1 MLINCV
7 CINFEIC
14 TLACKTNKLQL
25 SSLRNDG
32 FLVGVHILLI
42 FTQSCDNYS
51 KVLIKRL
58 ILLLTI
64 LALGLVIYDFG
75 YTQDRSEQ
83 LLIFNAYFILTL
95 IFAILESYRL
105 YKGHIPFNLFYFIR
119 LVLPYTAFSVILV
132 DLFYWGESLRA
143 AVARNEGWFFANILL
158 LVLYGM
164 SNFARLLYRRNFSPA
179 VIFVSS
185 FLIVIFFGTL
195 FLKLPNA
202 TNAGITWLDAIF
214 TITSAVSVT
223 GLAVVD
229 TPTTFTIMGQTVI
242 MVCIQLGG
250 LGMLTLTAFFAYFFK
265 GKSSY
270 VEGLFIRDFLSS
282 DQFEGLL
289 GLAMK
294 IVSLT
299 LGIELIG
306 AFSIYVNLPAA
317 EFDSFFDKLFFSLF
331 HSVSAFCNA
340 GFSTLSNSL
349 YEAPFRF
356 NYNIHLTIA
365 FLIIIGGLGFNI
377 MFNVFILA
385 KYAWLNWYNHF
396 VVHLV
401 AYRKAVRVA
410 TLNTRVVIFTTIVLL
425 IVGTVAFALLEW
437 NGTLREHPTLWGK
450 LVTSFFGSVTP
461 RTAGF
466 NSVNMT
472 ELSRPIVLITIL
484 LMWIGAS
491 PASTGG
497 GVKTSTFAVAIMN
510 IYAVIRNKPRIEYAG
525 REIPQ
530 DSVNRAFA
538 IIVLSWFV
546 IGLAFTIMA
555 QAERSVPFLS
565 ILFEC
570 VSAYATVGL
579 SLGITPQLS
588 DISKITL
595 IVTMFVGRVGAI
607 TILIG
612 LIKDV
617 DCKNYRYPRESVL
630 IN

>member
-1 MLINCV
+1 MLI
-7 CINFEIC
+7 
-14 TLACKTNKLQL
+14 
-25 SSLRNDG
+25 RR
-32 FLVGVHILLI
+32 LI
-42 FTQSCDNYS
+42 F
-51 KVLIKRL
+51 
-58 ILLLTI
+58 LLTT

-75 YTQDRSEQ
+75 YIQGRAEQ
-83 LLIFNAYFILTL
+83 LLIFNAYFALTL
-95 IFAILESYRL
+95 FFAVLESYRL
-105 YKGHIPFNLFYFIR
+105 YKGHIPFNFFYFIR
-119 LVLPYTAFSVILV
+119 LVLPYTAFSVIAV
-132 DLFYWGESLRA
+132 DFLYWGDSLQA
-143 AVARNEGWFFANILL
+143 AVTRNEGWFFANILL

-164 SNFARLLYRRNFSPA
+164 SNLAQLLYRRNFSPA
-179 VIFVSS
+179 VIFTSS

-202 TNAGITWLDAIF
+202 TTQGITWLDAIF

-229 TPTTFTIMGQTVI
+229 TRAAFTTMGQTVI

-270 VEGLFIRDFLSS
+270 VEGMFIRDFLSS

-294 IVSLT
+294 IVLLT
-299 LGIELIG
+299 LGIEMLG
-306 AFSIYVNLPAA
+306 AFSIYINLPDA
-317 EFDSFFDKLFFSLF
+317 EFDSFFDKVFFSVF
-331 HSVSAFCNA
+331 HAVSAFCNA
-340 GFSTLSNSL
+340 GFSTLSNNF
-349 YEAPFRF
+349 YETTFRF

-377 MFNVFILA
+377 MFNLTKLL
-385 KYAWLNWYNHF
+385 KYALLNSYNHF
-396 VVHLV
+396 VVHLI
-401 AYRKAVRVA
+401 AYRKAVRIA
-410 TLNTRVVIFTTIVLL
+410 TLNTRIVALMTIVLL
-425 IVGTVAFALLEW
+425 IFGTVAFGALEW
-437 NGTLREHPTLWGK
+437 NGVLREHPTWWGK
-450 LVTSFFGSVTP
+450 LVTAFFGAVTP

-466 NSVNMT
+466 NTVNMV

-497 GVKTSTFAVAIMN
+497 GVKTSTFAIAMMN
-510 IYAVIRNKPRIEYAG
+510 IFAVIRNKPRIDYAG

-538 IIVLSWFV
+538 IIVLSWLV
-546 IGLAFTIMA
+546 IGLAFTIIA
-555 QAERSVPFLS
+555 QAERNVPFLA

-579 SLGITPQLS
+579 SLNLTPQLS
-588 DISKITL
+588 DLSKMTL
-595 IVTMFVGRVGAI
+595 IVVMFVGRVGAI

-612 LIKDV
+612 LLKEADY
-617 DCKNYRYPRESVL
+617 KNYRYPRESVL

>member
-1 MLINCV
+1 MTI
-7 CINFEIC
+7 
-14 TLACKTNKLQL
+14 
-25 SSLRNDG
+25 G
-32 FLVGVHILLI
+32 G
-42 FTQSCDNYS
+42 
-51 KVLIKRL
+51 KVLIRR
-58 ILLLTI
+58 IIQLLTS
-64 LALGLVIYDFG
+64 LALILVIYDFG
-75 YTQDRSEQ
+75 YVQNQREEVF
-83 LLIFNAYFILTL
+83 IFNSYFILTL
-95 IFAILESYRL
+95 AFAVIESYRL

-119 LVLPYTAFSVILV
+119 LVLPYTAFSVIVV
-132 DLFYWGESLRA
+132 DLLVWGESVRS
-143 AVARNEGWFFANILL
+143 AVVRNEGWFFANILL
-158 LVLYGM
+158 LVFYGM
-164 SNFARLLYRRNFSPA
+164 SNIARLLYRRNFSPA

-202 TNAGITWLDAIF
+202 TNAGITWLDALF
-214 TITSAVSVT
+214 TVTSAVSVT

-229 TPTTFTIMGQTVI
+229 TSTTFTLMGQTVI
-242 MVCIQLGG
+242 LVCIQLGG

-294 IVSLT
+294 IVLLT
-299 LGIELIG
+299 LGIELVGSFFIYINLPQHQFDTFFEKVF
-306 AFSIYVNLPAA
+306 FSI
-317 EFDSFFDKLFFSLF
+317 F
-331 HSVSAFCNA
+331 HAISAFCNA

-349 YEAPFRF
+349 YEEPFRF
-356 NYNIHLTIA
+356 SYNIHLTVA

-377 MFNVFILA
+377 MFNLFILV
-385 KYAWLNWYNHF
+385 KSTLLNWYNHF
-396 VVHLV
+396 VVHLI

-410 TLNTRVVIFTTIVLL
+410 TLNTRVVIFTTVILL
-425 IVGTVAFALLEW
+425 VVGTVIFAFLEW
-437 NGTLREHPTLWGK
+437 NGVLKEHPTLWGK

-466 NSVNMT
+466 NTVNISA
-472 ELSRPIVLITIL
+472 LSRPTLLITIL

-497 GVKTSTFAVAIMN
+497 GIKTSTFAVAMMN
-510 IYAVIRNKPRIEYAG
+510 IYAVIRNKPRIDYSG

-546 IGLAFTIMA
+546 IGIGFTIIS
-555 QAERSVPFLS
+555 QVEWNIPFLS

-595 IVTMFVGRVGAI
+595 IVVMFVGRVGAI

-617 DCKNYRYPRESVL
+617 DCKNFRYPRESVL

>member
-1 MLINCV
+1 MHV
-7 CINFEIC
+7 CILF
-14 TLACKTNKLQL
+14 
-25 SSLRNDG
+25 
-32 FLVGVHILLI
+32 I
-42 FTQSCDNYS
+42 FTPIKATTCGR
-51 KVLIKRL
+51 VLIRR
-58 ILLLTI
+58 IIQLLTS
-64 LALGLVIYDFG
+64 LALVLVIYDFG
-75 YTQDRSEQ
+75 YVQNRREEI
-83 LLIFNAYFILTL
+83 LIFNAYFGLTL
-95 IFAILESYRL
+95 SFAILESYRL
-105 YKGHIPFNLFYFIR
+105 YKGQIPFNLFYFIR
-119 LVLPYTAFSVILV
+119 LVLPYTAFSVIAV
-132 DLFYWGESLRA
+132 DLLFWGESLRS
-143 AVARNEGWFFANILL
+143 AVARNEGWFFINILL
-158 LVLYGM
+158 LVFYGM
-164 SNFARLLYRRNFSPA
+164 SNIASLLYRRNFSPA
-179 VIFVSS
+179 IIFVSS
-185 FLIVIFFGTL
+185 FMIVIFFGTI

-294 IVSLT
+294 IVLLT
-299 LGIELIG
+299 LGIEFIG
-306 AFSIYVNLPAA
+306 AFFIYINLPEQ
-317 EFDSFFDKLFFSLF
+317 EFDSFFDKVFFCAF
-331 HSVSAFCNA
+331 HSTSAFCNA
-340 GFSTLSNSL
+340 GFSTLTNSL

-365 FLIIIGGLGFNI
+365 FLIIIGGLGFSI
-377 MFNVFILA
+377 MFNLFMLV
-385 KYAWLNWYNHF
+385 KYAVLNWYNHF

-401 AYRKAVRVA
+401 AYRKAVRIA
-410 TLNTRVVIFTTIVLL
+410 TLNTRVVIFTTMILL
-425 IVGTVAFALLEW
+425 IVGTIAFGVLEW
-437 NGTLREHPTLWGK
+437 NGVLKEHPTLWGK

-466 NSVNMT
+466 NTVNMA
-472 ELSRPIVLITIL
+472 ELSRPIVLVTIL

-497 GVKTSTFAVAIMN
+497 GIKTSTFAVAIMN
-510 IYAVIRNKPRIEYAG
+510 IYAVVRNKPRIDYAG

-530 DSVNRAFA
+530 DSVNRSFA

-546 IGLAFTIMA
+546 IGIGFTVMA
-555 QAERSVPFLS
+555 QAEGNIPFLS

-595 IVTMFVGRVGAI
+595 IVVMFVGRVGAI

>member
-1 MLINCV
+1 MTTFYLYLPLLSDNC
-7 CINFEIC
+7 
-14 TLACKTNKLQL
+14 
-25 SSLRNDG
+25 
-32 FLVGVHILLI
+32 
-42 FTQSCDNYS
+42 S

-58 ILLLTI
+58 ILLLTT
-64 LALGLVIYDFG
+64 LAFGLVVYDFG
-75 YTQDRSEQ
+75 YTQDRSAQ

-95 IFAILESYRL
+95 IFALLESYRL

-132 DLFYWGESLRA
+132 DLIYWGESLRA

-229 TPTTFTIMGQTVI
+229 TPTTFTVMGQTVI
-242 MVCIQLGG
+242 LVCIQLGG

-306 AFSIYVNLPAA
+306 AFSIYINLPPG
-317 EFDSFFDKLFFSLF
+317 EFDSFFDKVFFSLF
-331 HSVSAFCNA
+331 HAVSAFCNA
-340 GFSTLSNSL
+340 GFALLTNNF

-365 FLIIIGGLGFNI
+365 VLIIIGGLGFNI
-377 MFNVFILA
+377 MFNLFILV
-385 KYAWLNWYNHF
+385 KYATLNWYNHF
-396 VVHLV
+396 VAHLV

-410 TLNTRVVIFTTIVLL
+410 TLNTRVVIFTTVALL
-425 IVGTVAFALLEW
+425 IAGTIAFALLEW

-450 LVTSFFGSVTP
+450 FVTSFFGSVTP

-466 NSVNMT
+466 NTVNLT
-472 ELSRPIVLITIL
+472 EMSRPIVLITIL

-497 GVKTSTFAVAIMN
+497 GVKTSTFAIAMMN
-510 IYAVIRNKPRIEYAG
+510 IYAVVRNKPRIEYAG

-546 IGLAFTIMA
+546 IGVAFTIIA
-555 QAERSVPFLS
+555 QVERSVPFLS

-579 SLGITPQLS
+579 SLNLTPQLS

>member
-1 MLINCV
+1 MWTRRVIQL
-7 CINFEIC
+7 F
-14 TLACKTNKLQL
+14 TL
-25 SSLRNDG
+25 S
-32 FLVGVHILLI
+32 
-42 FTQSCDNYS
+42 
-51 KVLIKRL
+51 
-58 ILLLTI
+58 
-64 LALGLVIYDFG
+64 ALGLVIYDFG
-75 YTQDRSEQ
+75 FTQDPIKEIF
-83 LLIFNAYFILTL
+83 LLNAYFFLTL
-95 IFAILESYRL
+95 AFTVLESYRL
-105 YKGHIPFNLFYFIR
+105 YKKQIPFTFFYFVR
-119 LVLPYTAFSVILV
+119 LILPFTAFTVIAIDWIV
-132 DLFYWGESLRA
+132 QQESFRA
-143 AVARNEGWFFANILL
+143 AVMRNEGWFFANILL

-164 SNFARLLYRRNFSPA
+164 SNIASRLYRRSFSPA

-185 FLIVIFFGTL
+185 FMIVIFFGTL
-195 FLKLPNA
+195 FLMLPNA
-202 TNAGITWLDAIF
+202 TNNGIRFIDAIF

-229 TPTTFTIMGQTVI
+229 TRAAFTTMGQTI
-242 MVCIQLGG
+242 ILVCIQLGG

-294 IVSLT
+294 IVFLT
-299 LGIELIG
+299 FGIELTG
-306 AFSIYVNLPAA
+306 AFLIYINLPQQ
-317 EFDSFFDKLFFSLF
+317 EFRSFFDMVFFCVF

-340 GFSTLSNSL
+340 GFSTLTNGL

-365 FLIIIGGLGFNI
+365 FLIIIGGLGFSI
-377 MFNVFILA
+377 MFNLFILM
-385 KYAWLNWYNHF
+385 KHTLTSWYKHF
-396 VVHLV
+396 IVHLV
-401 AYRKAVRVA
+401 FYRQAVRVA
-410 TLNTRVVIFTTIVLL
+410 TLNTRVVIFTTVVLL
-425 IVGTVAFALLEW
+425 IVGTIAFAFFEW
-437 NGTLREHPTLWGK
+437 NGVMQEHKTLWGK
-450 LVTSFFGSVTP
+450 FVTAFFGSVTP

-466 NSVNMT
+466 NTVNMT
-472 ELSRPIVLITIL
+472 ELSRPTIL
-484 LMWIGAS
+484 VTILFMWIGAS

-497 GVKTSTFAVAIMN
+497 GIKTSTFAIAIMN
-510 IYAVIRNKPRIEYAG
+510 IFAVVRSKPRIEYAG

-546 IGLAFTIMA
+546 IGIGFTVIA
-555 QAERSVPFLS
+555 QFERNIPFLS

-595 IVTMFVGRVGAI
+595 IVVMFVGRVGAI

>member
-1 MLINCV
+1 MTTFYLYLPLLSDNC
-7 CINFEIC
+7 
-14 TLACKTNKLQL
+14 
-25 SSLRNDG
+25 
-32 FLVGVHILLI
+32 
-42 FTQSCDNYS
+42 S

-58 ILLLTI
+58 ILLLTT
-64 LALGLVIYDFG
+64 LAFGLVVYDFG
-75 YTQDRSEQ
+75 YTQDRSAQ

-95 IFAILESYRL
+95 IFALLESYRL
-105 YKGHIPFNLFYFIR
+105 YKGQIPFNLFYFIR

-132 DLFYWGESLRA
+132 DLVYWGESLRA

-214 TITSAVSVT
+214 TVTSAVSVT

-229 TPTTFTIMGQTVI
+229 TPTTFTLMGQTVI

-306 AFSIYVNLPAA
+306 AFSIYVNLPPG
-317 EFDSFFDKLFFSLF
+317 EFDSFFDKLFFSFF

-340 GFSTLSNSL
+340 GFSTLSNNF

-377 MFNVFILA
+377 MFNLFILV
-385 KYAWLNWYNHF
+385 KYTWLNWYNHF

-410 TLNTRVVIFTTIVLL
+410 TLNTRVVIFATVALL
-425 IVGTVAFALLEW
+425 IAGTIAFALLEW

-450 LVTSFFGSVTP
+450 FVTSFFGSVTP

-466 NSVNMT
+466 NTVNMT
-472 ELSRPIVLITIL
+472 ELSRPIVLLTIL

-497 GVKTSTFAVAIMN
+497 GVKTSTFAIAIMN
-510 IYAVIRNKPRIEYAG
+510 IYAVVRNKPRIEYAG

-538 IIVLSWFV
+538 IIILSWFV
-546 IGLAFTIMA
+546 IGIAFTIIA
-555 QAERSVPFLS
+555 QVERSVPFLS

>member
-1 MLINCV
+1 MHV
-7 CINFEIC
+7 Y
-14 TLACKTNKLQL
+14 
-25 SSLRNDG
+25 
-32 FLVGVHILLI
+32 ILFI
-42 FTQSCDNYS
+42 FTPIKATTCG
-51 KVLIKRL
+51 KVLIRR
-58 ILLLTI
+58 IIQLLTS
-64 LALGLVIYDFG
+64 LALVLVIYDFG
-75 YTQDRSEQ
+75 YAQNRREEI
-83 LLIFNAYFILTL
+83 LIFNAYFGLTL
-95 IFAILESYRL
+95 TFAILESYRL
-105 YKGHIPFNLFYFIR
+105 YKGQIPFNLFYFIR
-119 LVLPYTAFSVILV
+119 LVLPYTAFSVIAV
-132 DLFYWGESLRA
+132 DLLFWGESLRS
-143 AVARNEGWFFANILL
+143 AVVRNEGWFFMNILL

-164 SNFARLLYRRNFSPA
+164 SNIASLLYRRNFSPA
-179 VIFVSS
+179 IIFVSS
-185 FLIVIFFGTL
+185 FMIVIFFGTI

-294 IVSLT
+294 IVLLT
-299 LGIELIG
+299 LGIEFIG
-306 AFSIYVNLPAA
+306 AFFMYINLPEQ
-317 EFDSFFDKLFFSLF
+317 EFDSFFDKVFFCAF

-340 GFSTLSNSL
+340 GFSTLSNNF

-356 NYNIHLTIA
+356 NYNIHLTTA
-365 FLIIIGGLGFNI
+365 FLIIIGGLGFSI
-377 MFNVFILA
+377 MFNLFVLV
-385 KYAWLNWYNHF
+385 KYAILNWYNHF

-401 AYRKAVRVA
+401 AYRKAVRIA
-410 TLNTRVVIFTTIVLL
+410 TLNTRVVTFTTLALL
-425 IVGTVAFALLEW
+425 LFGTLAFGVLEW
-437 NGTLREHPTLWGK
+437 NGVLKEHPTLWGK
-450 LVTSFFGSVTP
+450 FVTSFFGSVTP

-466 NSVNMT
+466 NTVNMA
-472 ELSRPIVLITIL
+472 ELSRPIVLVTIL

-497 GVKTSTFAVAIMN
+497 GIKTSTFAVALMN
-510 IYAVIRNKPRIEYAG
+510 IYAVVRNKPRIDYAG

-530 DSVNRAFA
+530 DSVNRSFA

-546 IGLAFTIMA
+546 IGIGFTIMA
-555 QAERSVPFLS
+555 QAESNIPFLS

-595 IVTMFVGRVGAI
+595 IVVMFVGRVGAI